1 MQVTGQLYILSA
13 PSGCGKTTILKQ
25 VMANIPGLV
34 FSVSHTTRQPRE
46 GEENGVAYHFVSK
59 EAFLRMRDENSF
71 IEWAE
76 VHGNYYATSRQAV
89 SDQLQQGQDVIL
101 DIDVQGAA
109 IIIEDPAFDPVSI
122 FVAPPSLAELE
133 RRLRGRG
140 TDSDETI
147 ALRLQNAVKEMAV
160 VSQYQFLVINDNLD
174 DAVLVMQSIIIARR
188 SRTNRLPDGTAIN
201 LETYK

>member
-1 MQVTGQLYILSA
+1 MNVTGELYILSA

-34 FSVSHTTRQPRE
+34 FSVSHTTRKPRS
-46 GEENGVAYHFVSK
+46 GEENGVAYHFVTK
-59 EAFLRMRDENSF
+59 EAFSKMRDENSF

-76 VHGNYYATSRQAV
+76 VHGNYYGTSRHAV
-89 SDQLQQGQDVIL
+89 AKQLQRGQDVFL

-109 IIIEDPAFDPVSI
+109 IISNDPEFSPISI
-122 FVAPPSLAELE
+122 FVAPPSLDELE

-147 ALRLQNAVKEMAV
+147 HLRLKNAAEEMAAAN
-160 VSQYQFLVINDNLD
+160 QYQYLLVNDSLD
-174 DAVLVMQSIIIARR
+174 NAVLVMQSIIIARR
-188 SRTNRLPDGTAIN
+188 SYANRLPDGTAIS
-201 LETYK
+201 LETDK

>member
-25 VMANIPGLV
+25 VMANIPGLA

-59 EAFLRMRDENSF
+59 KAFLRMRDESSF

-76 VHGNYYATSRQAV
+76 VHGNYYGTSRQAV
-89 SDQLQQGQDVIL
+89 SDQLQQGQDVFL

-109 IIIEDPAFDPVSI
+109 IISEDPAFDPVSI

>member
-25 VMANIPGLV
+25 VMANIPGLA
-34 FSVSHTTRQPRE
+34 FSVSHTTRQPRD
-46 GEENGVAYHFVSK
+46 GEKNGVAYHFVTR
-59 EAFLRMRDENSF
+59 EAFTKMQDENQF

-76 VHGNYYATSRQAV
+76 VHGNFYGTSRQAV
-89 SDQLQQGQDVIL
+89 TDQLQKGQDVFL

-109 IIIEDPAFDPVSI
+109 IINEDPGFDPVSI

-140 TDSDETI
+140 TDSEETI
-147 ALRLQNAVKEMAV
+147 ALRLQNAEKELAV
-160 VSQYQFLVINDNLD
+160 ASQYQFLVINDSLD

-188 SRTNRLPDGTAIN
+188 SRTNRLPDGTAIS
-201 LETYK
+201 LETDT

>member
-25 VMANIPGLV
+25 VMANIPGLA
-34 FSVSHTTRQPRE
+34 FSVSHTTRQPRD
-46 GEENGVAYHFVSK
+46 GEENGVAYHFVTK
-59 EAFLRMRDENSF
+59 EEFIKMRDENRF

-76 VHGNYYATSRQAV
+76 VHGNYYGTSRQAV
-89 SDQLQQGQDVIL
+89 ADQLQEGQDVFL

-109 IIIEDPAFDPVSI
+109 IISEDPGFDPVSI
-122 FVAPPSLAELE
+122 FVAPPSLPELE

-147 ALRLQNAVKEMAV
+147 ALRLQNAAKEMAA
-160 VSQYQFLVINDNLD
+160 VSQYQFLVINDSLD
-174 DAVLVMQSIIIARR
+174 DAVLVMESIIIARR
-188 SRTNRLPDGTAIN
+188 SCTNRLPDGTAIS
-201 LETYK
+201 LETDK

>member
-25 VMANIPGLV
+25 VMANIPGLA

-46 GEENGVAYHFVSK
+46 GEENGVAYHFVTKK
-59 EAFLRMRDENSF
+59 EFTKMRDENRF

-76 VHGNYYATSRQAV
+76 VHGNYYGTSRQAV
-89 SDQLQQGQDVIL
+89 ADQLQEGQDVFL

-109 IIIEDPAFDPVSI
+109 IISEDPGFDPVSI
-122 FVAPPSLAELE
+122 FVAPPSLTELE

-147 ALRLQNAVKEMAV
+147 ALRLQNAAKEMAA
-160 VSQYQFLVINDNLD
+160 VSQYQFLVINDSLD

-188 SRTNRLPDGTAIN
+188 SRTNRLLDGTAIS
-201 LETYK
+201 LETDK